1 MSKAPSQPSSPAGRE
16 YADSIGAFFLLDKKG
31 KLLALRSVVISD
43 DGAAF
48 RPTAIPTDLT
58 AMYPL
63 VSAIEASSI
72 SLSVTYGPSPH
83 SHFVMQVNMAGQ
95 KKTIRAP
102 GGTLDILTEALEN
115 DTFPIVAQTDLEKA
129 VHASRQGASE
139 LIIPIRM
146 LKLRQSVPMELSAR
160 LKDIFVNNAT
170 SGADKASVLSDAL
183 IELRGAV
190 RETLLFDFLT
200 RCMWLEKDSGRLGQL
215 TTSGDDLEFTQL
227 DADDPDLSAF
237 LVVLEKDPYG
247 DYILDFREF
256 ARIIPK
262 ISKTTPWVG
271 PTLHI
276 YNESY
281 RREFGLEEYYSLY
294 NGFRALIEHG
304 TPVVLL
310 DGQDPLTQPS
320 EVRYLQVSH
329 RSANVLQGRILDGDV
344 MNTGVRDF
352 TTRDL
357 VWKQ

>member
-83 SHFVMQVNMAGQ
+83 SHFVMQVNIAGQ

-115 DTFPIVAQTDLEKA
+115 DTFPIVAQTDLGKA
-129 VHASRQGASE
+129 VHASRQGSE

-160 LKDIFVNNAT
+160 LKDIFINNAT
-170 SGADKASVLSDAL
+170 SGADKASILPRAL
-183 IELRGAV
+183 IELRWCSPRDTAFRFPHALHVAG
-190 RETLLFDFLT
+190 
-200 RCMWLEKDSGRLGQL
+200 KGLGPAR
-215 TTSGDDLEFTQL
+215 T
-227 DADDPDLSAF
+227 AD
-237 LVVLEKDPYG
+237 
-247 DYILDFREF
+247 
-256 ARIIPK
+256 
-262 ISKTTPWVG
+262 
-271 PTLHI
+271 
-276 YNESY
+276 N
-281 RREFGLEEYYSLY
+281 
-294 NGFRALIEHG
+294 
-304 TPVVLL
+304 
-310 DGQDPLTQPS
+310 
-320 EVRYLQVSH
+320 
-329 RSANVLQGRILDGDV
+329 
-344 MNTGVRDF
+344 
-352 TTRDL
+352 
-357 VWKQ
+357 